1 MAGTV
6 SGGAPR
12 ARKQPGTSL
21 EVKRPQALN
30 EDLSDCAEGWGRASV
45 SRLLIAPVVGV
56 RKAPGKECSP
66 SAAERVGAG
75 RERQATR
82 SGLCQCL
89 SAWEERASSE
99 GTRIGIKRPGA
110 RLRAVVGVCAI
121 ASVAVALKAHR
132 RSVEGPVLARSVGP
146 ESRPGA

>member
-6 SGGAPR
+6 SEGAPR
-12 ARKQPGTSL
+12 AHEEASPLAVS
-21 EVKRPQALN
+21 RPQALN

-56 RKAPGKECSP
+56 GKAPGKECSP

-89 SAWEERASSE
+89 SPWKERASSE
-99 GTRIGIKRPGA
+99 GTR
-110 RLRAVVGVCAI
+110 L
-121 ASVAVALKAHR
+121 
-132 RSVEGPVLARSVGP
+132 
-146 ESRPGA
+146 